1 MKRMQMTVEAY
12 AVFEAVQA
20 KEGGREGLCKLKF
33 DETDE
38 QPVFSAD
45 TVIGRKKMFILLDWT
60 GAQYMG
66 DLKGKKLMVVFHE
79 SYRQIYALG
88 NDKGEFIKVNGDE
101 DRIFSYSEL

>member
-1 MKRMQMTVEAY
+1 MKRMQMTVEDY

-45 TVIGRKKMFILLDWT
+45 TVIGRKKMFI
-60 GAQYMG
+60 A
-66 DLKGKKLMVVFHE
+66 
-79 SYRQIYALG
+79 
-88 NDKGEFIKVNGDE
+88 
-101 DRIFSYSEL
+101 